1 MALVVLVVGFVI
13 ISDRRERSRQ
23 AAEFTTASCRFDRTS
38 DADDG
43 PGRNHTPTPT
53 YRVNPPAGGN
63 HTPQAAPAGIY
74 TDANLP
80 SDGQIVHAMEHGY
93 IVLWYRPDLDE
104 QSLGRPARR
113 GQRSTP
119 RTSSWCPAPSLPTA
133 GGGHRLARPR
143 SCAARSR
150 STPSSGSSPPSSN
163 KGPEKVPH

>member
-38 DADDG
+38 DGDDG
-43 PGRNHTPTPT
+43 PGRNHTPTPS

-80 SDGQIVHAMEHGY
+80 ADGQIVHAMEHGY

-104 QSLGRPARR
+104 QSLGQLRDLANEHAKDILMVPRPSIGTPVAATAWHARI
-113 GQRSTP
+113 Q
-119 RTSSWCPAPSLPTA
+119 C
-133 GGGHRLARPR
+133 GGLEVD
-143 SCAARSR
+143 
-150 STPSSGSSPPSSN
+150 TVEKFINTFVN